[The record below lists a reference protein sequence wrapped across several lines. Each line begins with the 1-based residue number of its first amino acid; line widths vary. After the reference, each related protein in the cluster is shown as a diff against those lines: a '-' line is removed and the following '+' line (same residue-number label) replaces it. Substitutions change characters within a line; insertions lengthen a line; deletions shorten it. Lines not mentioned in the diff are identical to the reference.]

1 MARLQRIGAVEIVIS
16 DTLVLQ
22 IHLSPL
28 TLRNF
33 NVLMASIIDIKLPRA
48 IAAALRIPPNDPRR
62 QQIRVLKKLL
72 KKARFT
78 ELGQHYRFDEILLSR
93 HPGKKFQELIPVHDY
108 NKIYNEWWNKTLEG
122 VPDVAWPGKIK
133 YYALSSGTSE
143 AASKYIPVTREM
155 LRSNTINYVKQ
166 LLSLFAYEDVNR
178 KAMTRGFLMLGGAT
192 DLKKGKAGW
201 YAGDLSGILAKKR
214 PFWFQTFYKPGGRI
228 AALSDWNQKLT
239 EIVEHAREWDIG
251 YIVGVPAWCQ
261 MCMEMVIEHYK
272 VKNIHEIWP
281 NLGFFVHGGV
291 AFEPYKKGFEKLL
304 GKPIVYIENYLSS
317 EGFIG
322 YKTREHAKGMQLVLD
337 NNIFFEF
344 VPFDDTNFDS
354 EGNLVANPDAKM
366 VHEVE
371 EGKEYALLMST
382 NSGAWR
388 YLIGDTVKFVDV
400 ERCELVITGRTKHF
414 LSLTGEHLS
423 VDNMNKAIELVS
435 DELNISIPEYT
446 VVGFPFE
453 NFFAHRWYVACDDN
467 VDTDELRKR
476 IDAHLRELND
486 DYAVERDS
494 ALKEV
499 FLEKLPEEKFMKFME
514 LKGKLGS
521 QHKFPRVMKGK
532 MLQEWNRFLESGNI

>member
-1 MARLQRIGAVEIVIS
+1 MA
-16 DTLVLQ
+16 T
-22 IHLSPL
+22 
-28 TLRNF
+28 
-33 NVLMASIIDIKLPRA
+33 IIDIKLPKS

-62 QQIRVLKKLL
+62 QQIKVLKKLL

-78 ELGQHYRFDEILLSR
+78 EFGQRYRFDEALFSK
-93 HPGKKFQELIPVHDY
+93 HPGKKFQELVPVHDY
-108 NKIYNEWWNKTLEG
+108 NKIYEEWWKKTLEG
-122 VPDVAWPGKIK
+122 VSDVTWPGKIK

-143 AASKYIPVTREM
+143 AASKYIPVTKEL
-155 LRSNTINYVKQ
+155 LRSNTINYLRQ
-166 LLSLFAYEDVNR
+166 LLSVFYYQESNKR
-178 KAMTRGFLMLGGAT
+178 AMTKGFLAIGGAT

-214 PFWFQTFYKPGGRI
+214 PFWFQSFYKPGGRI
-228 AALSDWNQKLT
+228 AAMSDWNQKLT
-239 EIVEHAREWDIG
+239 EIVDNAKNWDIG

-261 MCMEMVIEHYK
+261 MCMEMVIERYK

-281 NLGFFVHGGV
+281 NFSFFVHGGV

-322 YKTREHAKGMQLVLD
+322 YKTREHAKGMQLVLN

-344 VPFDDTNFDS
+344 VPFDDKNFDAD
-354 EGNLVANPDAKM
+354 GQMVAKPDAKM
-366 VHEVE
+366 IHEVE

-382 NSGAWR
+382 NAGTWR
-388 YLIGDTVKFVDV
+388 YLIGDTIKFVDIENSEV
-400 ERCELVITGRTKHF
+400 VITGRTKHF

-423 VDNMNKAIELVS
+423 VENMNKAIQLVS
-435 DELNISIPEYT
+435 EEFNISIPEFT
-446 VVGFPFE
+446 VVGFPYD
-453 NFFAHRWYVACDDN
+453 NFFAHRWYIATNDK
-467 VDTDELRKR
+467 VDAALVRKR
-476 IDAHLRELND
+476 IDENLRLLND
-486 DYAVERDS
+486 DYAIERDS

-499 FLEKLPEEKFMKFME
+499 FLEVLPEEKFLRFME

-532 MLQEWNRFLESGNI
+532 MLEEWTHYLETDSIK

>member
-1 MARLQRIGAVEIVIS
+1 
-16 DTLVLQ
+16 
-22 IHLSPL
+22 
-28 TLRNF
+28 
-33 NVLMASIIDIKLPRA
+33 MASIIDIKLPRA

-62 QQIRVLKKLL
+62 QQLRVLKKLL

-78 ELGQHYRFDEILLSR
+78 EFGQRYRFDDILLSR
-93 HPGKKFQELIPVHDY
+93 YPSKKFQELVPVHDY
-108 NKIYNEWWNKTLEG
+108 SKIYNEWWKKTLEG
-122 VPDVAWPGKIK
+122 VPDVTWPGKIK

-143 AASKYIPVTREM
+143 AASKYIPVTKDM
-155 LRSNTINYVKQ
+155 LRSNTINYLKQ
-166 LLSLFAYEDVNR
+166 LLSLLNYEEVNR
-178 KAMTRGFLMLGGAT
+178 KAMTKGFLMLGGAT

-228 AALSDWNQKLT
+228 AAISDWNQKLN
-239 EIVEHAREWDIG
+239 EIVEHAKEWDIG

-261 MCMEMVIEHYK
+261 MCMEMVIEHYRL
-272 VKNIHEIWP
+272 KNIHEIWP

-322 YKTREHAKGMQLVLD
+322 YKTREHAKGMQLILD

-344 VPFDDTNFDS
+344 VPFDDKNFDS
-354 EGNLVANPDAKM
+354 EGNLIDSHEAKM
-366 VHEVE
+366 IHEVE

-388 YLIGDTVKFVDV
+388 YLIGDTIKFVDLEKSEV
-400 ERCELVITGRTKHF
+400 AITGRTKHF

-423 VDNMNKAIELVS
+423 VENMNKAIELVS
-435 DELNISIPEYT
+435 EEFNISIPEYT
-446 VVGFPFE
+446 IVGFPYQTL
-453 NFFAHRWYVACDDN
+453 FAHKWYVACNDH
-467 VDTDELRKR
+467 TDADLLRKR
-476 IDAHLRELND
+476 IDENLRMLND

-494 ALKEV
+494 ALKEI
-499 FLEKLPEEKFMKFME
+499 FLEKLPEEKFLQFME

-532 MLQEWNRFLESGNI
+532 MLEEWKRFLESGKL